1 MGQMHDGFMMW
12 FCGEAWAGSERGSA
26 NGAAPSG
33 SLGCSSYSLC
43 LCGNAFS
50 RNEWLGYQVR
60 SLGSVSVA
68 TEAELSDALGFAGHL
83 PWFGQKVSG
92 FVHVHS
98 WVSCVLLQEPHPC
111 IARAHPAPFQMD
123 TTGKEGSCSSQ
134 SHSPLAGLGSSTA
147 HESSLVLSTILQS
160 KPNHETVL
168 LLSDRVTSQ
177 KLCGGSTKSPVF
189 SFAKLSQVIQ
199 SPERFFCQS
208 EFAVIKLRCCE
219 G

>member
-1 MGQMHDGFMMW
+1 MVLW
-12 FCGEAWAGSERGSA
+12 C
-26 NGAAPSG
+26 
-33 SLGCSSYSLC
+33 
-43 LCGNAFS
+43 
-50 RNEWLGYQVR
+50 
-60 SLGSVSVA
+60 GSVGKLGLDLR
-68 TEAELSDALGFAGHL
+68 EALLMGL
-83 PWFGQKVSG
+83 
-92 FVHVHS
+92 
-98 WVSCVLLQEPHPC
+98 LLQGAWDAPAIPC
-111 IARAHPAPFQMD
+111 ASVGTPSAGMNGWGTRWGHWALSAWRQKQNFLTHWVLQGIFPGLGRKCQALFTFIPESVVCCCRNHIHALPGHILLLSKWTHQAKRDRAHPP
-123 TTGKEGSCSSQ
+123 
-134 SHSPLAGLGSSTA
+134 PAGLGSSTA